1 MVRNTGSERRVE
13 RIQVDADVK
22 RCGRDRHLIRCE
34 ASHFHDLDPEPLRLL
49 AAMRV
54 ERTDSDLDEA
64 CRKSPLHDPGER
76 RRMAERIAL
85 EIVIEI
91 GVSIEMQDVQLP
103 MMLGQARDDR
113 IGDHVVATK
122 EERRFARSRR
132 GRRGFPDA
140 IEIAGGLVEMQIAG
154 VVERNVKT
162 ELRP

>member
-1 MVRNTGSERRVE
+1 
-13 RIQVDADVK
+13 
-22 RCGRDRHLIRCE
+22 
-34 ASHFHDLDPEPLRLL
+34 
-49 AAMRV
+49 
-54 ERTDSDLDEA
+54 
-64 CRKSPLHDPGER
+64 
-76 RRMAERIAL
+76 MAERIAL